1 MALPHRRPAR
11 YSAMADMDGDYLRY
25 RVLVPSLGTMNWDGS
40 PGAESSSKPSRQ
52 MVARVK
58 SIRNQSEIVSDSLH
72 HMTASV
78 NVSLITTVSVK
89 HIERT
94 H

>member
-1 MALPHRRPAR
+1 
-11 YSAMADMDGDYLRY
+11 
-25 RVLVPSLGTMNWDGS
+25 VPSLGTMNWDGS
-40 PGAESSSKPSRQ
+40 PGAESSSRPKQSRQ

-78 NVSLITTVSVK
+78 DVSLITTVSVK
-89 HIERT
+89 H
-94 H
+94 